1 MNEIV
6 IVIHIIKGY
15 MHINS
20 FLSLSVTPSIH
31 CSRFPTHRPK
41 SPCQEN
47 TTCCVTIQSS
57 HKYYCN
63 EDITLTLFPTRQ
75 KELDEFL

>member
-1 MNEIV
+1 MNETV
-6 IVIHIIKGY
+6 IVIHIIEGY

-31 CSRFPTHRPK
+31 CSRFPAQTKITVSRKNP
-41 SPCQEN
+41 
-47 TTCCVTIQSS
+47 TCWVIIQSS
-57 HKYYCN
+57 HKYHCN
-63 EDITLTLFPTRQ
+63 EDITLTLFPTSQ